1 MGNIFVID
9 IWRREISLVLMF
21 YHKFKIL
28 YGSFKFTKI
37 NVFILCFLIKQH
49 GERFFL
55 FSNNYMGLSGLNAI
69 YFRSQ

>member
-28 YGSFKFTKI
+28 YGSFKFAKK

-49 GERFFL
+49 GERIFF
-55 FSNNYMGLSGLNAI
+55 
-69 YFRSQ
+69 YFLYFGF